1 MKTISIKYKDIEK
14 KVVRLI
20 INDLQS
26 SSDDSDDSNEEKVS
40 DMKLMLLQKKI
51 FGTSFFVLLRV

>member
-20 INDLQS
+20 INDLES
-26 SSDDSDDSNEEKVS
+26 SSDDSDDCNEDKVS
-40 DMKLMLLQKKI
+40 DVKLMLL
-51 FGTSFFVLLRV
+51 

>member
-1 MKTISIKYKDIEK
+1 MKNISIKYKDIEK
-14 KVVRLI
+14 NVVRLI
-20 INDLQS
+20 INDLES

-40 DMKLMLLQKKI
+40 DMKLMLLQKTI

>member
-14 KVVRLI
+14 KVVRLV

-40 DMKLMLLQKKI
+40 DMKLMLLQKTI

>member
-20 INDLQS
+20 INDLES

-40 DMKLMLLQKKI
+40 DMKLMLL
-51 FGTSFFVLLRV
+51 

>member
-1 MKTISIKYKDIEK
+1 MKTISKKYKDIEK

-20 INDLQS
+20 INNLES

-40 DMKLMLLQKKI
+40 DMKLILL
-51 FGTSFFVLLRV
+51 

>member
-20 INDLQS
+20 INDLDS
-26 SSDDSDDSNEEKVS
+26 SSHDSDDSNEEKNS
-40 DMKLMLLQKKI
+40 DIKLML
-51 FGTSFFVLLRV
+51 